1 MKGEWRIKAFAA
13 GLAVFLFPLAA
24 AAAKP
29 KTSATSM
36 ALVKRALASCDIM
49 AKGVPAARL
58 YAHFRI
64 NYAPGKS
71 AKGEL
76 LRIWTPAGWWH
87 EELAMAGY
95 RSTEVSD
102 GTHEWRARTLLYI
115 PYPIFLIR
123 RVLTLPA
130 TLEAAEHADLSAPI
144 ATSDGAVDCVDTE
157 GHGPRFSY
165 CFDTQRGNLLRLSD
179 GEWNVTFQYADYQP
193 FGTKRFPRTLRVLR
207 PSGRLLAEMHIDQ
220 LVPEKHPD
228 LRIFLPVKGS
238 EEEPVKGQC
247 EVVERPKLKKLVKP
261 QYPREAE
268 EAGITGI
275 VQLYADIGKDGT
287 PRGLWPIN
295 SVPPVLSRA
304 AIEAV
309 RRWHYRPQTCK
320 ATGATMTTRV
330 KVTILFVTR

>member
-1 MKGEWRIKAFAA
+1 MKGEWRTAACAA
-13 GLAVFLFPLAA
+13 GLGLFLSAFAMA
-24 AAAKP
+24 GTKP
-29 KTSATSM
+29 NTSAASE

-49 AKGVPAARL
+49 ANGVPAARL

-71 AKGEL
+71 AEGEL
-76 LRIWTPAGWWH
+76 LRIWTPTGWWH
-87 EELAMAGY
+87 EELAMSGY

-102 GTHEWRARTLLYI
+102 GKQEWRAGTLRYI

-123 RVLTLPA
+123 RALTLPA
-130 TLEAAEHADLSAPI
+130 ALDAAEHAQLGPLLP
-144 ATSDGAVDCVDTE
+144 TSDGAVDCVDTE

-165 CFDTQRGNLLRLSD
+165 CFDTQDGNLLRMFD

-193 FGTKRFPRTLRVLR
+193 LGTKRFPRRLEVLL
-207 PSGRLLAEMHIDQ
+207 PSGRQLAEIHIDQ

-247 EVVERPKLKKLVKP
+247 EVIERPKLKKLVKP

-268 EAGITGI
+268 AAGITGV
-275 VQLYADIGKDGT
+275 VQLYAEIGKDGI

-320 ATGATMTTRV
+320 ATGATMAARV
-330 KVTILFVTR
+330 KVTVLFVTR